1 MGLIQSALVK
11 AMSGAVQKIFFIKFG
26 CFLTFLHN
34 FEVKGLPF
42 FWWGVSESSTVICKE
57 AASKLWRKGGGNN
70 LSNKK
75 CFVGRTVMIQNA
87 LHSSDLGER
96 FKYPELMCT
105 THRKVFNGIWSE
117 SLRQK
122 LTQNDRIFW
131 SLTELQRLEFQ
142 KSTLKTLTSEALRKF
157 SMGRTHTFWVC
168 KTFSYIRVM

>member
-11 AMSGAVQKIFFIKFG
+11 TMSGAVQKIFFIKFG

-75 CFVGRTVMIQNA
+75 CFVGRTVQIRSA
-87 LHSSDLGER
+87 LHYPDLGER
-96 FKYPELMCT
+96 FTYSERMCT
-105 THRKVFNGIWSE
+105 TPRKFSKSFWSQ

-142 KSTLKTLTSEALRKF
+142 KSTRKSLF
-157 SMGRTHTFWVC
+157 L
-168 KTFSYIRVM
+168 